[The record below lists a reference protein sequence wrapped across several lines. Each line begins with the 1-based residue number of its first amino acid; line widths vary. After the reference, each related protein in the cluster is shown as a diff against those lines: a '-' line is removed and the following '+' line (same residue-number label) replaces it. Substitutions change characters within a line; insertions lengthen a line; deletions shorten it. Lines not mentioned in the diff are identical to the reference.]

1 MKFKVLPVTS
11 EHIPGIAEVEKT
23 CFAQPWSAQSLTAEL
38 AKENAAMF
46 VALKSDSEVI
56 GWAGLEHICG
66 EGSVTN
72 VAVQLQERR
81 HGVGE
86 ALTRALLSE
95 SIKLSLDWL
104 MLEVRTSNVTA
115 ISLYRKL
122 GFEPVGIRP
131 YFYDFPREDALLMRH
146 TLDNGADV

>member
-1 MKFKVLPVTS
+1 MKFKVQPVTS
-11 EHIPGIAEVEKT
+11 AYIPGIVEVEKA

-38 AKENAAMF
+38 AKENAVMF
-46 VALKSDSEVI
+46 AALKSNGAVI

-72 VAVQLQERR
+72 VAVLPQERR

-95 SIKLSLDWL
+95 SHKLALDWL
-104 MLEVRTSNVTA
+104 MLEVRISNVA
-115 ISLYRKL
+115 AVSLYQKL

-131 YFYDFPREDALLMRH
+131 NFYDFPREDAMLMRH
-146 TLDNGADV
+146 TLDN